1 LSSPIGAGSFL
12 TVKWEMNQQASL
24 PNHTEA
30 NPKILP
36 KRAAYVASH
45 WPYVNYME
53 LLLDRASLPASTW
66 ALPNVT
72 NMAAMVSEL
81 RSLYPEAPRL
91 NAIVLGRFLHRFL
104 SPLLTWHGGY
114 YAEAK
119 RRFGA
124 LHHCETT
131 AYRLPEVQRS
141 RMAFEAFT
149 QTEFTWSNDFDQWR
163 AIGDIGD

>member
-1 LSSPIGAGSFL
+1 
-12 TVKWEMNQQASL
+12 MYQQASL
-24 PNHTEA
+24 SNHTEA

-36 KRAAYVASH
+36 KRAAYTASH
-45 WPYVNYME
+45 WPYVSYLH

-81 RSLYPEAPRL
+81 RALYPEVPRL

-104 SPLLTWHGGY
+104 SPLLKWHGGY

-119 RRFGA
+119 GRCGVL
-124 LHHCETT
+124 LHRETT

-141 RMAFEAFT
+141 RVAFEAFT
-149 QTEFTWSNDFDQWR
+149 QTEFTWSNDFDQWH
-163 AIGDIGD
+163 AIGNLGD